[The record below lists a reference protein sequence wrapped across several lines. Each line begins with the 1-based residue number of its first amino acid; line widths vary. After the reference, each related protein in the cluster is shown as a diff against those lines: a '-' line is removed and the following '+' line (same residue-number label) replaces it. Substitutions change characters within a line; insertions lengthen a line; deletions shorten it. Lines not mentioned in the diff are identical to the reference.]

1 MRRVSDCQERKVLLL
16 HFELFHQSL
25 RLHRKLDWSCSS
37 TPLLP
42 SSVQRSRMPLRLR
55 HFLRQQSDDKFM
67 NENRIRVWKWSVWR
81 WSHRWVDRMCCNML
95 RYILPWDIEI
105 QCTPFTVT
113 NWTSIC
119 KSLSAAYASSTQSLL
134 HVLIGVNYMKILSEY
149 NSMRYGKTAEVY
161 RWVPAFLRTLSTP
174 ASNSIALRSG
184 HLPAIFL
191 MHRQPVCCFVLFCFV
206 LCCVG
211 QVVYVRWLHILVEAP
226 VVLRQRLGDMIVCV
240 CVCVCVFVYVC
251 VCVRVYVCV
260 CMCVCVCV
268 CVCAVRWVVLTDLVL
283 AWKTCRC
290 GISCTAQ
297 ALRLRHTPLFSQ
309 NW

>member
-1 MRRVSDCQERKVLLL
+1 M
-16 HFELFHQSL
+16 LF
-25 RLHRKLDWSCSS
+25 
-37 TPLLP
+37 
-42 SSVQRSRMPLRLR
+42 
-55 HFLRQQSDDKFM
+55 
-67 NENRIRVWKWSVWR
+67 
-81 WSHRWVDRMCCNML
+81 
-95 RYILPWDIEI
+95 
-105 QCTPFTVT
+105 
-113 NWTSIC
+113 
-119 KSLSAAYASSTQSLL
+119 
-134 HVLIGVNYMKILSEY
+134 
-149 NSMRYGKTAEVY
+149 
-161 RWVPAFLRTLSTP
+161 
-174 ASNSIALRSG
+174 
-184 HLPAIFL
+184 
-191 MHRQPVCCFVLFCFV
+191 CFVLFCFV